1 MSIEEVEVK
10 QLRADLADCDR
21 WVVGLKCT
29 LEKQEWAFEYY
40 ERLCEHYESL
50 KKTLLSRIREINKKV
65 DGKEMLN
72 RELTRQI
79 EELNRRNKL
88 LERKNQEFSHQTDGL
103 YLSLIR
109 QIEALEWENECV
121 ELKNQQ
127 LNDVLKGY
135 GTYLDN
141 NNKKED

>member
-10 QLRADLADCDR
+10 QLRADLADRD
-21 WVVGLKCT
+21 
-29 LEKQEWAFEYY
+29 A
-40 ERLCEHYESL
+40 
-50 KKTLLSRIREINKKV
+50 RIEELNKKV
-65 DGKEMLN
+65 DGKERLN
-72 RELTRQI
+72 RERTRQI